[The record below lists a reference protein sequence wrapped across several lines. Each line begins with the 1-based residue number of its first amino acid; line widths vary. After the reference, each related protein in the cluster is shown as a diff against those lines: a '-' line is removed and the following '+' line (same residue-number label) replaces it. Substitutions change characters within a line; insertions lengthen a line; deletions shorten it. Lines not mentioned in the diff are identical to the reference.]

1 MTSHLNCLTAVI
13 LINNSVF
20 YHCVL
25 GHKRW
30 LLFAINLRITKCPI
44 FGPKQIAS
52 LYIGASHLQ
61 FPRPVCYYHYYCR
74 YCYCCCCS
82 RYSLQRLA
90 RCHHQSGMSAGA
102 SADATCSVATGPTP
116 MFDFRFRHLYT
127 NIWP

>member
-1 MTSHLNCLTAVI
+1 MNCLTAVI
-13 LINNSVF
+13 LTNHSVF

-30 LLFAINLRITKCPI
+30 LLSATNLRVTTCPV
-44 FGPKQIAS
+44 FGFKRIAS

-61 FPRPVCYYHYYCR
+61 FPRPVYYYYYCR

-90 RCHHQSGMSAGA
+90 RCHHQSGTSAGA
-102 SADATCSVATGPTP
+102 SADATCSVTTEPTP
-116 MFDFRFRHLYT
+116 IFDFRFRHLYT